1 MPAVTK
7 PLFLTKTLPANA
19 AIRMS
24 VPSIKITSPTVTI
37 TNTGANALILAASLA
52 DLSIP
57 KNTVSVAVAASVQYP
72 VADLQQLWAKSTS
85 GSSIQIVG
93 QRKND
98 LNVTGAVGKRFR
110 QDVVLGATNIAST
123 YCCIVNAPRKKFTHA
138 RVLFANQEAT
148 PGVISGLIA
157 SVTNNGVAD
166 IVTPSVGNTVTNDG
180 GLTGWQTGTFD
191 GATGVT
197 LPAAGADIRHPG
209 TLFSDWIPLK
219 SVDQID
225 GTRYPYA
232 LFRVNYSANFTII
245 QPDATNTQLTN
256 KSKACY
262 AEFYRSNSTDAISNP
277 SVLTAAN
284 KVASNSTPFYGFE
297 FIDIAT
303 GDTSIEVLCGGDSI
317 TDGTG
322 SDLSFDNWLHQA
334 NEMFYDANMGINLT
348 KVGLPGQTTANFST
362 ALMQAIDQHMPG
374 AVAYSGFSPNNYNS
388 VGSFGYTQAET
399 MFQDALKIKQYCD
412 DRDIHLIFTFL
423 APYDTYNVA
432 DYNTI
437 AYYRKRIAS
446 LGCPIVDMYP
456 AVSAGTS
463 PDRYP
468 AGLTPDGI
476 HPTTEGYRRMAL
488 LAFQQFPAAL
498 RARIG

>member
-1 MPAVTK
+1 MPNATK
-7 PLFLTKTLPANA
+7 PLFLTKTLPANV
-19 AIRMS
+19 AIRAS
-24 VPSIKITSPTVTI
+24 VPSIKLVDSVEI
-37 TNTGANALILAASLA
+37 TNGGSNPILIAASKA
-52 DLSIP
+52 DLFI
-57 KNTVSVAVAASVQYP
+57 AANRFQIAGGATETLP
-72 VADLQQLWAKSTS
+72 VADLQNLWAISVL
-85 GSSIQIVG
+85 GSSVTFKG
-93 QRKND
+93 QRVND
-98 LNVTGAVGKRFR
+98 LNITGAVGKRFR

-123 YCCIVNAPRKKFTHA
+123 YCAIVNAPRKNFTHA

-157 SVTNNGVAD
+157 SVTNNGIAD

-225 GTRYPYA
+225 GTKYPYA
-232 LFRVNYSANFTII
+232 MFRVNYSATFTII

-256 KSKACY
+256 KNRACY
-262 AEFYRSNSTDAISNP
+262 AEFYRSNSTDAIAVP

-297 FIDIAT
+297 FIDIST
-303 GDTSIEVLCGGDSI
+303 GETFIEVLCGGDSI

-322 SDLSFDNWLHQA
+322 STLSFDNWLSQA
-334 NEMFYDANMGINLT
+334 NEMFYDAAIPINLT

-374 AVAYSGFSPNNYNS
+374 AVAYSAFSPNNYNT
-388 VGSFGYTQAET
+388 VGSFGYTQAEI
-399 MFQDALKIKQYCD
+399 MFQDALKVKQYCD
-412 DRDIHLIFTFL
+412 DRDILLIFTFL

-432 DYNTI
+432 DYNAI

-463 PDRYP
+463 PDRY
-468 AGLTPDGI
+468 AQGLTPDGI
-476 HPTTEGYRRMAL
+476 HPTTEGYRRQSL
-488 LAFQQFPAAL
+488 IAFEQFPVAL